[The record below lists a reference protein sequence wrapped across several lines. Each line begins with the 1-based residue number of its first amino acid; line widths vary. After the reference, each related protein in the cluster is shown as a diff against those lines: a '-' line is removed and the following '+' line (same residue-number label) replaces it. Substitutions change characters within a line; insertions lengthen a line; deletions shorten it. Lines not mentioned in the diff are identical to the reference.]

1 MNQMSSFLLGVVVG
15 SVAIFGAMHYHVVH
29 SSDGF
34 HMIARISPK
43 LSNPY
48 VDVRKFTAADWQKH
62 HELAMASLRANKG
75 KMVQEPTANFQG
87 PIQQAVSHA
96 SVMIN
101 DKANLANW

>member
-1 MNQMSSFLLGVVVG
+1 MNCMSSFLLGVVVG

-43 LSNPY
+43 LSSPY
-48 VDVRKFTAADWQKH
+48 VDVRQFTASDWQKN
-62 HELAMASLRANKG
+62 HELALASLQAKKG
-75 KMVQEPTANFQG
+75 KMVQEPAANLQG

>member
-1 MNQMSSFLLGVVVG
+1 MNCMSSFLLGIVFG
-15 SVAIFGAMHYHVVH
+15 SVALYGAMHYHVVQ

-48 VDVRKFTAADWQKH
+48 IDVRKFTASDWQKN
-62 HELAMASLRANKG
+62 HELALASLQANKG
-75 KMVQEPTANFQG
+75 KMVQEPTVNLQG

-96 SVMIN
+96 SVMIT